1 MSLNRVKCDLTV
13 VRVDAWPLLITCLHI
28 EVAAAKAHSSRPEE
42 LPEIAQRE
50 VQHTGNFGGLLL
62 LLFVSFI
69 VVIKGIL
76 LCSVHFYVSNNVIPG
91 TRGYVE
97 LT

>member
-1 MSLNRVKCDLTV
+1 MTV
-13 VRVDAWPLLITCLHI
+13 VRVDALPLLFTCLHI

-69 VVIKGIL
+69 VVMKFNYLI
-76 LCSVHFYVSNNVIPG
+76 YVSNNVIPG
-91 TRGYVE
+91 TRGYAE